1 MSSPIPDRLQVALR
15 AALKARDTAAVSAL
29 RSALAA
35 IGNAEALPVPAAPHA
50 GRDRPLGRPA
60 SQYLADSVA
69 GLGAAEA
76 DRRVLTETDIVGIVR
91 TEIAERRAA
100 AASYEQAG
108 HADRAD
114 RLRREAD
121 ALAAVASGDPP
132 AAGLS

>member
-1 MSSPIPDRLQVALR
+1 VGSSVPDRLQAALR
-15 AALKARDTAAVSAL
+15 LALKQRDTAAISAL

-35 IGNAEALPVPAAPHA
+35 IGNAEALPAPATQHGGGQYVA
-50 GRDRPLGRPA
+50 G
-60 SQYLADSVA
+60 SIA

-76 DRRVLTETDIVGIVR
+76 GRRVLTEAEIADIVS

-100 AASYEQAG
+100 AARYEQAG

-121 ALAAVASGDPP
+121 ALAAVVSGDPDG
-132 AAGLS
+132 AADT

>member
-1 MSSPIPDRLQVALR
+1 MASSVPDRLQAALR
-15 AALKARDTAAVSAL
+15 LALKQRDTTAISVL

-35 IGNAEALPVPAAPHA
+35 IGNAEALPAPAAQSGGGQYVA
-50 GRDRPLGRPA
+50 G
-60 SQYLADSVA
+60 SIA

-76 DRRVLTETDIVGIVR
+76 SRHVLTEAEIARIVR

-100 AASYEQAG
+100 AARYEQAG

-121 ALAAVASGDPP
+121 ALAVVVSGDPDGT
-132 AAGLS
+132 ADA